1 MLKPRHPTHQ
11 PTSIFPP
18 KQYRQVHK
26 FNGQPVRNLRHLA
39 EMVCACEDR
48 FMRFELA
55 YNVRQTPPW
64 VLVGALV
71 ACSASCCRPSRR
83 SAAAGAGRGPPR
95 PAVPGPSL
103 PMACPPPQEILV
115 IETAK
120 VAAATEEI
128 LRMHSIPAM
137 VSPDLADLLQG
148 AKLAA
153 DASDTS
159 GDTGIAAT
167 AAEQQQQQPAAT
179 AA

>member
-1 MLKPRHPTHQ
+1 
-11 PTSIFPP
+11 
-18 KQYRQVHK
+18 
-26 FNGQPVRNLRHLA
+26 
-39 EMVCACEDR
+39 
-48 FMRFELA
+48 
-55 YNVRQTPPW
+55 
-64 VLVGALV
+64 
-71 ACSASCCRPSRR
+71 
-83 SAAAGAGRGPPR
+83 
-95 PAVPGPSL
+95 
-103 PMACPPPQEILV
+103 MACPPPQEILV